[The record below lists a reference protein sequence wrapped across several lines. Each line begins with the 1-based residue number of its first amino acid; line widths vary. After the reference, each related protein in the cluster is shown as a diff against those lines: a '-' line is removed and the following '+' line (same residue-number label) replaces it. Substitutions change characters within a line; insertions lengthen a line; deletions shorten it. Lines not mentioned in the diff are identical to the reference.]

1 MAEWI
6 ECKISDIGTV
16 VGGATPS
23 TKKPEN
29 YENGTIAWITPKDLS
44 TFSGRYIQHGERD
57 ITETGLKSCSTQL
70 LPKNTVLFSS
80 RAPIGYVAIAA
91 NDVCTNQG
99 FKSVIPNENTN
110 PLFLYYL
117 LKYNKDKIEGMGSGT
132 TFKEVSGNTMK
143 NIVVSVPTDKKV
155 QERISSMLGSIDDK
169 IEENERINNNLEKQ
183 AVLLFKKW
191 FIEFDNSSKNML
203 ETRFGLVP
211 ESFKLLKNGELPLVV
226 TDYVANGSFASLK
239 ANVTLYQEPNYAYF
253 IRNTDLK
260 SGTFEVFVDEH
271 SYNFLSK
278 STLYGGEIIISNVGD
293 VGSVFLC
300 PKLDKPMTLGNNI
313 IMLRPEQE
321 NLRYYLYI
329 WFKWLYGQSLIQG
342 IKGGSAQLK
351 FNKTDFKNLPIF
363 LPPDDLLEQ
372 FHQIVKPMFELI
384 NENNTENQALT
395 RTRDTILPRLMLGE
409 LDVSDIEI

>member
-1 MAEWI
+1 M
-6 ECKISDIGTV
+6 
-16 VGGATPS
+16 
-23 TKKPEN
+23 
-29 YENGTIAWITPKDLS
+29 NGTIYMPVGEVCSSISDTYREKKNMVTLINTSDVLEGRVLNHERVPNSNLKGQFKKTFQRDDILYSEIRPQNRRFAYVDFSPIDYIASTKLMVIRAKKDVVSPKYLYYFLKNS
-44 TFSGRYIQHGERD
+44 STVAELQLLAETRSGTFPQITFSEVANLTIPVPSLAVQEVIVQTIQCLE
-57 ITETGLKSCSTQL
+57 
-70 LPKNTVLFSS
+70 
-80 RAPIGYVAIAA
+80 
-91 NDVCTNQG
+91 
-99 FKSVIPNENTN
+99 
-110 PLFLYYL
+110 
-117 LKYNKDKIEGMGSGT
+117 DKIT
-132 TFKEVSGNTMK
+132 C
-143 NIVVSVPTDKKV
+143 
-155 QERISSMLGSIDDK
+155 
-169 IEENERINNNLEKQ
+169 NEQINDNLQQQ

-342 IKGGSAQLK
+342 IKGGSAQPK

-395 RTRDTILPRLMLGE
+395 RTRETILPRLMSGE